1 MSTPRTA
8 RQTTGP
14 RSGTARRTSTGTSTG
29 ASTGTSAARAV
40 VARWPAALGLGV
52 AVLLLAI
59 GVADRTTLAIGVSAA
74 ALCYVAAAALG
85 RPWVAW
91 VSILG
96 ASLVV
101 VASEVA
107 GIPWWAGIGLTALV
121 LLGIGVARGAARPT
135 LPQAAA
141 LLGYGSLAVVAL
153 AVDPGIGL
161 VVAGL
166 TLAGHAAWDV
176 VHHRRG
182 EVVPRPMAE
191 ACLYFDV
198 VLGLG
203 CLALAA
209 LH

>member
-14 RSGTARRTSTGTSTG
+14 RSRTARGTSTGTST
-29 ASTGTSAARAV
+29 ARAV

-107 GIPWWAGIGLTALV
+107 GIPWWAGIGLSARG
-121 LLGIGVARGAARPT
+121 LLGIGGARGAARPT

-141 LLGYGSLAVVAL
+141 LLGYGSVAVVAL

-161 VVAGL
+161 VLAGL

>member
-14 RSGTARRTSTGTSTG
+14 RSGAARGTSTGTST
-29 ASTGTSAARAV
+29 ARAV

-96 ASLVV
+96 TSLVV

-135 LPQAAA
+135 LPQASA
-141 LLGYGSLAVVAL
+141 LLAYGSLAVVAL
-153 AVDPGIGL
+153 AVDPGVGL

-191 ACLYFDV
+191 ACLHFDV

-209 LH
+209 FH